1 MLPWHWLP
9 LVVVVVCFKQMHQ
22 FTRETLFGF
31 GAAERFFCL
40 VLEGTELLDDSHG
53 TLFCGCWRSIKIN
66 DFLQPSCGL
75 GHALDRVEL
84 RRVRVQNWFPVIRL
98 RLV

>member
-1 MLPWHWLP
+1 MFLNKCISLRNA
-9 LVVVVVCFKQMHQ
+9 VCFQV
-22 FTRETLFGF
+22 

-40 VLEGTELLDDSHG
+40 VLEGTELLNDSHG
-53 TLFCGCWRSIKIN
+53 TLFCGCCRSIKIN
-66 DFLQPSCGL
+66 DFLQPSCDL
-75 GHALDRVEL
+75 GHTLDRVEL